1 MKYRG
6 FYIDETETTDVLRPT
21 ETGSEKC
28 DGIWFRLY
36 ADSDY
41 GIQIDDF
48 IGAYGHEIENSEE
61 SVEQFVKTYIDQ
73 YYAEYKEQQF
83 RLLLEKDYKDYV
95 YDVKQFDEDFDI
107 VEDAEEIA
115 NMKRAYECLK
125 DFKGITLEEMEYL
138 VTLRRPLETVCNYF
152 SYDKEQFAKEFT
164 ECIKM
169 VAQEQKNNYGLVEEY
184 EDHDEKVI
192 DTVEPEVDAGMTMQ

>member
-6 FYIDETETTDVLRPT
+6 FYIDETKTTNVLRPT

-61 SVEQFVKTYIDQ
+61 SVEQFVKGYIDQ
-73 YYAEYKEQQF
+73 YYAEYKKQQF
-83 RLLLEKDYKDYV
+83 LLLLEKDYKDFV
-95 YDVKQFDEDFDI
+95 YDVKQFSEDFDI
-107 VEDAEEIA
+107 IDDAEQIA
-115 NMKRAYECLK
+115 NMKKAYENIK
-125 DFKGITLEEMEYL
+125 NFDSVSLEDMEYL
-138 VTLRRPLETVCNYF
+138 VTIRRPLETICNSF
-152 SYDKEQFAKEFT
+152 SADDNQFVKEFS
-164 ECIKM
+164 ECIKE
-169 VAQEQKNNYGLVEEY
+169 VAQEKRCNYGMIDEY
-184 EDHDEKVI
+184 ENAEEKDITEDEP
-192 DTVEPEVDAGMTMQ
+192 TESAEMTMM